1 MIGRGLAFLEKM
13 SLVATRA
20 LSALGLLALMVLA
33 FFTLANGL
41 LRGFANQP
49 IAGVVDVAG
58 LAIAIAVACCLPV
71 AQAERGHIAF
81 RVVTARIPRLGRT
94 LDALAA
100 ALVLAVLV
108 LMAHEFG
115 RHTQGVAASRE
126 TTYVLKLAVAPFWRA
141 VTVLIW
147 IAAAVQAVVMLTE
160 LGRLFGYRPA
170 TGPEREGA
178 PP

>member
-1 MIGRGLAFLEKM
+1 MIARGLALLERL

-41 LRGFANQP
+41 MRGFANQP

-81 RVVTARIPRLGRT
+81 RVITAKLPRLGRL
-94 LDALAA
+94 LDVLAA
-100 ALVLAVLV
+100 FLVLAVLA

-115 RHTQGVAASRE
+115 RYTQAVGQSRE

-147 IAAAVQAVVMLTE
+147 IAAAVQLVVALTE
-160 LGRLFGYRPA
+160 IARLFGYKPL
-170 TGPEREGA
+170 TGPAEEGA